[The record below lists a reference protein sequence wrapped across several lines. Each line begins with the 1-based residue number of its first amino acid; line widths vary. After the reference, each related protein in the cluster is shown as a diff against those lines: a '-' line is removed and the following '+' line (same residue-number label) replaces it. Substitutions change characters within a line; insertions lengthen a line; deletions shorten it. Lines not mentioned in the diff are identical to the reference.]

1 MASKAELS
9 GFRNPSFLIIGAQRC
24 GTTSLFRSLM
34 QHPRI
39 RPPVKKEIHYFDD
52 QYGLGLDW
60 YRSHFPPVRLF
71 EGLITGEASPYYLFH
86 PLAPSRVAEVY
97 PDMKLI
103 VLLRNPVDRAWSHY
117 HHNRRR
123 GRESR
128 SFEDALAMEARQLEG
143 EEDRIVN
150 EPGYRSDP
158 HRHFSYT
165 ARGIYA
171 PQIRRWLDCFP
182 PDRFLFIPSEEY
194 FKRYEKTLESVFD
207 FLGVGKAPQIVEPG
221 KADHGYDAML
231 PATREQLELYYR
243 PFNRE
248 LGDMAGIGRA
258 WDDNRNEP
266 KEQGRRDT

>member
-1 MASKAELS
+1 MASKADLS

-39 RPPVKKEIHYFDD
+39 RPPVKKEIHFFDD
-52 QYGLGLDW
+52 HYHLGRDW
-60 YRSHFPPVRLF
+60 YCSHFPPVRLF
-71 EGLITGEASPYYLFH
+71 EGLITGEASPYYLYH
-86 PLAPSRVAEVY
+86 PLAPSRVAGTY

-128 SFEDALAMEARQLEG
+128 SFEDALAMEASQLKG
-143 EEDRIVN
+143 EEERMVF
-150 EPGYRSDP
+150 EPGYKSEI

-171 PQIRRWLDCFP
+171 PQIRRWLDCFRRN
-182 PDRFLFIPSEEY
+182 RFLFIRSEDY
-194 FKRYEKTLESVFD
+194 FKCPQKILESVFD
-207 FLGVGKAPQIVEPG
+207 FLGVGATNRIMVPEKPAHANGGMPQETRQRLE
-221 KADHGYDAML
+221 AYYL
-231 PATREQLELYYR
+231 PYNLELGTI
-243 PFNRE
+243 
-248 LGDMAGIGRA
+248 LGIDPVWDAGRGKTRA
-258 WDDNRNEP
+258 
-266 KEQGRRDT
+266 KEGGGI